1 MSPVADMMAR
11 TGTRGWQAGLA
22 CCVLALAACDRGAN
36 HTALGP
42 GAQYLRLNERPAGPN
57 PHERKRREGGT
68 LAYEHSVSVQ
78 LVAADQVPTRIKELQ
93 AACAGR
99 EAECT
104 LLDVSLRDDRNV
116 PSGSVRLRVAPAAVD
131 PLIAVAAKDAEI
143 VARSTHAED
152 LAEPVADTERQLAML
167 TAHRARLEEF
177 VRRKDLKVEQLIAVS
192 KELAS
197 VQTQLD
203 EVGTQRANLRRRID
217 TELLSI
223 ELSPPAAAYRDE
235 QTPVRDALRSSGSDF
250 LRAIA
255 QVISFLAMLAPWLV
269 VGVPGV
275 ILLRMFWRFVGRW
288 LARREAR

>member
-1 MSPVADMMAR
+1 M
-11 TGTRGWQAGLA
+11 RGWHAGLA
-22 CCVLALAACDRGAN
+22 SCVLALAACDRGVNQVAVS
-36 HTALGP
+36 P
-42 GAQYLRLNERPAGPN
+42 GTQYLRLAADRPPGANLP
-57 PHERKRREGGT
+57 ERKRREGST

-78 LVAADQVPTRIKELQ
+78 LAADRVPTRIKELQ

-167 TAHRARLEEF
+167 TAHRARLEGF
-177 VRRKDLKVEQLIAVS
+177 IKRKDLKVEQLIAVS

-217 TELLSI
+217 TELLTI
-223 ELSPPAAAYRDE
+223 ELSPPAAAYRGE
-235 QTPVRDALRSSGSDF
+235 QTPVRDALRSAGSDF
-250 LRAIA
+250 LRAIG
-255 QVISFLAMLAPWLV
+255 QVISFLAMLAPWLA